1 VEDNYKYFLEFNA
14 KFEKP
19 SNTKKET
26 SEDGLKKGLQL
37 NSLHFMCPTCFIKRS
52 DQP

>member
-26 SEDGLKKGLQL
+26 SEDGLKKKVINLIL
-37 NSLHFMCPTCFIKRS
+37 SILCVLPVS
-52 DQP
+52 